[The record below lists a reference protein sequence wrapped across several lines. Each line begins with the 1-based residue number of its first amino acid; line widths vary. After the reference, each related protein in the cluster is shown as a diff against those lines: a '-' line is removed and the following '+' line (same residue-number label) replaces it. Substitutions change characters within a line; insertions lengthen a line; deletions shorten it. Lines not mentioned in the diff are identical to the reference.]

1 MCEKCQD
8 RGFIEENH
16 GLIVIACDCEAGKEY
31 RARMEAVLGIPKE
44 EVNDSNSGTE
54 SDNQSLGSPDTG
66 KPKQPSKSKKKKRAR
81 KRTK

>member
-31 RARMEAVLGIPKE
+31 RTRMEAVLGIPKE

-54 SDNQSLGSPDTG
+54 PDNQSLGSPDTSE
-66 KPKQPSKSKKKKRAR
+66 PKQPSKPKKKKRAR
-81 KRTK
+81 KGVK